1 VTVTNGNKEEIMYPN
16 DYYYSQD
23 HEWIKVEDGQI
34 GVVGITDFAQKQL
47 GDVVY
52 VELPEVGTQLEF
64 HQTLGV
70 VESVKAV
77 SDIYSPVSG
86 EVVEV
91 NQALNDNPE
100 LINEDPHG
108 QGWIVKI
115 KIKDESELQ
124 KLMSATEYEKY
135 IEGIEE

>member
-1 VTVTNGNKEEIMYPN
+1 MYPN
-16 DYYYSQD
+16 DYYYTQD
-23 HEWIKVEDGQI
+23 HEWVKVENGL

-47 GDVVY
+47 GDVVF
-52 VELPEVGTQLEF
+52 VELPEVNTQFEF
-64 HQTLGV
+64 HQVLGV

-77 SDIYSPVSG
+77 SDIYSSISG

-108 QGWIVKI
+108 EGWIVKI
-115 KIKDESELQ
+115 KIKDETELQ
-124 KLMSATEYEKY
+124 RLMSASEYEKY